1 MKVSPFIA
9 ENHEVAGVLLIPWL
23 LSSSVGC
30 EEFVHKF
37 STSLF
42 MLRVL
47 IDSPESGKDG
57 HRIEVFF
64 SVLNGCI
71 RPKAEVHDRPLPG
84 APNE

>member
-1 MKVSPFIA
+1 
-9 ENHEVAGVLLIPWL
+9 
-23 LSSSVGC
+23 
-30 EEFVHKF
+30 
-37 STSLF
+37 

-71 RPKAEVHDRPLPG
+71 RPKAEVHDRG
-84 APNE
+84 AYADPHKNP